1 MRNNLFVNTKN
12 ADRMLSAVDAL
23 LTRYLLAGADGEP
36 RPMRYN
42 PLDYQTLKFIENHP
56 NSRATDI
63 SHALHLPPTSLQS
76 ALDRLIKLDLIEK
89 GKHPSDGRA
98 KVYQL
103 TETGQIMRNRI
114 HSQDRANMDEM
125 LSSISGAERE
135 AFLSTMEKIER
146 FLREAM

>member
-1 MRNNLFVNTKN
+1 MRNNLFVNSDN

-42 PLDYQTLKFIENHP
+42 PLDYQTLKFIEKRP

-63 SHALHLPPTSLQS
+63 SHALHLPPTTLQS
-76 ALDRLIKLDLIEK
+76 ALDRLLKLELIEK

-98 KVYQL
+98 KVYTL
-103 TETGQIMRNRI
+103 TQAGQKMRDRI
-114 HSQDRANMDEM
+114 HAQDRSNMDEM
-125 LSSISGAERE
+125 LSSISEKERE
-135 AFLSTMEKIER
+135 TFLSTMEKIER
-146 FLREAM
+146 FLREAL

>member
-1 MRNNLFVNTKN
+1 
-12 ADRMLSAVDAL
+12 MLSAVDAL

-42 PLDYQTLKFIENHP
+42 PLDYQTLKFIENYP

-63 SHALHLPPTSLQS
+63 SHALHLPPTTLQS

-103 TETGQIMRNRI
+103 TEAGQTMRNRI
-114 HSQDRANMDEM
+114 HAQDRANMDEM

-135 AFLSTMEKIER
+135 RFLSTMEKIER
-146 FLREAM
+146 YLREAM

>member
-1 MRNNLFVNTKN
+1 
-12 ADRMLSAVDAL
+12 MLSAVDAL

-42 PLDYQTLKFIENHP
+42 PLDYQTLKFIQSHP

-63 SHALHLPPTSLQS
+63 SHALHLPPTTLQS
-76 ALDRLIKLDLIEK
+76 ALDRLIKLGLIEK

-103 TETGQIMRNRI
+103 TISGEKMRDRI
-114 HSQDRANMDEM
+114 QAQDRANMDEM
-125 LSSISGAERE
+125 LSSISNTERE
-135 AFLSTMEKIER
+135 QFLSTMEKIER
-146 FLREAM
+146 YLREAM

>member
-1 MRNNLFVNTKN
+1 
-12 ADRMLSAVDAL
+12 MLSAVDAL

-42 PLDYQTLKFIENHP
+42 PLDYQTLKFIENRP

-63 SHALHLPPTSLQS
+63 SHALHLPPTTLQS
-76 ALDRLIKLDLIEK
+76 ALDRLIKLGLIEK

-98 KVYQL
+98 KVYRL
-103 TETGQIMRNRI
+103 TGAGQNMRDRI
-114 HSQDRANMDEM
+114 HAQDRANMDEM

-135 AFLSTMEKIER
+135 QFLSTMEKIER
-146 FLREAM
+146 YLREAL